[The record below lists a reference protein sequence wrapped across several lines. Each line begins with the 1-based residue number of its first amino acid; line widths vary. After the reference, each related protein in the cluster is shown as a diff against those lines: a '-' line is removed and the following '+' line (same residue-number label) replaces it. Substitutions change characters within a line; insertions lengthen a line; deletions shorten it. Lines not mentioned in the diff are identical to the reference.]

1 MIGRYFKPSE
11 SSNSDLYDGRWMG
24 PMGDVLVEIKR
35 SSNARDARDALLALA
50 YALEEDPG
58 TSQALCLL
66 VQSRLTHKRL
76 SEELARFR
84 SVVRPDLAT
93 RVMLAALDG
102 EGQLVG
108 ELPRDAPGLIGY
120 LKELVDQELSAGT
133 DRVSRES
140 VKSHLA
146 HLWLQGH
153 IGQTQ
158 ATLRKDTGASHPT
171 VAAALRDLDQQGLL
185 YTDRKGVMLNEPT
198 WEAWRRLAE
207 AHANKR
213 TLVRFV
219 DPSGFARS
227 ATDMVEKLKSLQARG
242 SAQAVAVGGVM
253 GAKHYD
259 RDLNIT
265 APPRLDLSVFGGDA
279 SFVRQL
285 DAGLVVSENK
295 DAKAVL
301 VVHLTPSGER
311 FVEIGA
317 VGRAAP
323 PLDCL
328 ADLLEIG
335 LASEARDFA
344 FALNRQAQSTRN
356 EEYPE

>member
-1 MIGRYFKPSE
+1 
-11 SSNSDLYDGRWMG
+11 
-24 PMGDVLVEIKR
+24 MGDVLVKVKC

-50 YALEEDPG
+50 YALAEEPS

-66 VQSRLTHKRL
+66 AKSRFTAKRL

-84 SVVRPDLAT
+84 SVVRPDLAM
-93 RVMLAALDG
+93 RVMLAAMDG
-102 EGQLVG
+102 EGQIIG
-108 ELPRDAPGLIGY
+108 ELPQGPPELGGY
-120 LKELVDQELSAGT
+120 LKEWVDKELSAGA

-153 IGQTQ
+153 IGQTLAKLQ
-158 ATLRKDTGASHPT
+158 KDTRASHPT

-185 YTDRKGVMLNEPT
+185 YTDRKGVMLREPT

-219 DPSGFARS
+219 DPSGLSRPAM
-227 ATDMVEKLKSLQARG
+227 AMVEKLKSLQARG
-242 SAQAVAVGGVM
+242 IAQAVAVGGVM
-253 GAKHYD
+253 GAKHYH
-259 RDLNIT
+259 RDLDIT
-265 APPRLDLSVFGGDA
+265 APPRLDLSVFGGDIR
-279 SFVRQL
+279 FVRQL

-295 DAKAVL
+295 DTKAVL
-301 VVHLTPSGER
+301 VVHLTPAGES
-311 FVEIGA
+311 FTEIGA

-344 FALNRQAQSTRN
+344 FALNSQAKSRRN
-356 EEYPE
+356 EEYRQ

>member
-1 MIGRYFKPSE
+1 MTSSYFNSSA
-11 SSNSDLYDGRWMG
+11 SSNSDLYDGRWME
-24 PMGDVLVEIKR
+24 PMGDLLVQVKR

-50 YALEEDPG
+50 YALEDEPS

-66 VQSRLTHKRL
+66 AQSRLTHKRL
-76 SEELARFR
+76 SVELARFR
-84 SVVRPDLAT
+84 SVLRPDLAA
-93 RVMLAALDG
+93 RVMLAAMDG
-102 EGQLVG
+102 AGQLIG
-108 ELPRDAPGLIGY
+108 ELPRDTPELRGY
-120 LKELVDQELSAGT
+120 LKELVDKELSAGA

-146 HLWLQGH
+146 HLWLQGQ
-153 IGQTQ
+153 IGQTLAKLQ
-158 ATLRKDTGASHPT
+158 KDTRASHPT

-185 YTDRKGVMLNEPT
+185 YTDRKGVMLREPT

-219 DPSGFARS
+219 DPSGLSRPAM
-227 ATDMVEKLKSLQARG
+227 AMVEKLKSLQARG
-242 SAQAVAVGGVM
+242 IAQAVAVGGVM
-253 GAKHYD
+253 GAKHYH
-259 RDLNIT
+259 RDLDIT
-265 APPRLDLSVFGGDA
+265 APPRLDLSVFGGDIR
-279 SFVRQL
+279 FVRQL

-295 DAKAVL
+295 DTKAVL
-301 VVHLTPSGER
+301 VVHLTPAGES
-311 FVEIGA
+311 FTEIGA

-344 FALNRQAQSTRN
+344 FALNSQAKSRRN
-356 EEYPE
+356 EEYRQ